1 MLKLAVPAPVPVPA
15 DDNEIHGTVLA
26 ALQAQ
31 PGPVV
36 TVTVSASPPAPAVK
50 APGATL
56 KVQLARDWTMLKRSP
71 AAVIVALRVWP
82 PAAATSN

>member
-1 MLKLAVPAPVPVPA
+1 MLKLAVPAPVPVPGDA
-15 DDNEIHGTVLA
+15 REIQGTVLD

-31 PGPVV
+31 PGPAV

-56 KVQLARDWTMLKRSP
+56 
-71 AAVIVALRVWP
+71 
-82 PAAATSN
+82 